1 MLISGVSF
9 ALHFRALT
17 RPRAYLENRELLGF
31 LSIIGVAV
39 VVVALGSWS
48 FGSGV
53 ESRMRDAVF
62 TAVTMVTGTGY
73 ATVDWAAW
81 GPGVVLALLVFMFL
95 GGMAGS
101 TAGAIK
107 TYRLGILFKTIG
119 ASIKR
124 IIYPNIVSVQRF
136 EGRAVE
142 PRLVDGV
149 VAFFVLYVGLF
160 VVGAVLLGFLEPG
173 LDLTTIGSA
182 SASAI
187 GNIGPALGELGP
199 TSNYAGLGTDSKL
212 LLSFLMLVG
221 RLEIYPIVIL
231 LTHRWWRR

>member
-1 MLISGVSF
+1 
-9 ALHFRALT
+9 
-17 RPRAYLENRELLGF
+17 
-31 LSIIGVAV
+31 
-39 VVVALGSWS
+39 
-48 FGSGV
+48 
-53 ESRMRDAVF
+53 
-62 TAVTMVTGTGY
+62 
-73 ATVDWAAW
+73 
-81 GPGVVLALLVFMFL
+81 
-95 GGMAGS
+95 
-101 TAGAIK
+101 
-107 TYRLGILFKTIG
+107 
-119 ASIKR
+119 
-124 IIYPNIVSVQRF
+124 
-136 EGRAVE
+136 
-142 PRLVDGV
+142 
-149 VAFFVLYVGLF
+149 LF